1 MAEFHPQEP
10 EELWRDGDTR
20 PSNET
25 ELLFRKTLEI
35 ALADKPWIVI
45 QNLVVQAFDRVG
57 SREIDFLVI
66 DPRRG
71 MVVIEV
77 KGGDYQFSP
86 RFGWHRPTDDPD
98 DPEVFTRGAPKQAS
112 TAMFHLVN
120 YIAARLLHDASR
132 PPYLHGWLVALPDA
146 EIKQSTLPPEAQGH
160 VIDAKHCRD
169 PQRLA
174 ADIDDLLGALEL
186 KFGSVVCGEDS
197 CMGEITR
204 QHILPSMQVRFAVRD
219 DIRHARTI
227 ENDAMR
233 PVRLVMDAAHEMDR
247 LLVRGHP
254 GTGKTFATLHRASR
268 DLREGKRVLVLC
280 FNIPLAASLTARLRA
295 QPVRAETPPGEI
307 RERQCVVARIFA
319 LAENAARHASPSP
332 ALPPASDG
340 PAYYAALLGELAAAA
355 RAGAF
360 GRFDSVI
367 VDEGQDFSPAML
379 DALDALAGFG
389 CEGKTRLAL
398 FHDPDQRLY
407 DGASERELCARFG
420 QPLVLRENL
429 RNSRTITEFLRT
441 LDPARLGGLTA
452 PPSVRRGQP
461 VVVWEYAH
469 GDTAAQLQA
478 IERIVQHL
486 TEAEDVADN
495 DIALLSPF
503 TYARSSLAGVQNIRG
518 LPILSLE
525 AAARRGPDA
534 PPCLRHETLHRFK
547 GLEAP
552 AVILHDVAG
561 GGRNVSFEAILTACS
576 RAQHALYVLRSS
588 NYAGGAAL
596 PVQGELP

>member
-25 ELLFRKTLEI
+25 ELLFRKTLEV

-66 DPRRG
+66 DPHRG

-86 RFGWHRPTDDPD
+86 RFGWHRPTEDPD
-98 DPEVFTRGAPKQAS
+98 HPEVFTRGAPKQAS

-120 YIAARLLHDASR
+120 YIAARLLHDPAR

-174 ADIDDLLGALEL
+174 ADIDDLLGALAL
-186 KFGSVVCGEDS
+186 KFGSVVCGEES

-204 QHILPSMQVRFAVRD
+204 QHILPSMHVRFAVRD

-233 PVRLVMDAAHEMDR
+233 PVRLIMDAAHEMDR

-254 GTGKTFATLHRASR
+254 GTGKTFASLHRASR
-268 DLREGKRVLVLC
+268 ELRAGKRVLVLC
-280 FNIPLAASLTARLRA
+280 FNIPLAASLTARLGA
-295 QPVRAETPPGEI
+295 QPVRADTPPCEI
-307 RERQCVVARIFA
+307 RERQCVVARVFA
-319 LAENAARHASPSP
+319 LAESAARHASPAP
-332 ALPPASDG
+332 NLPPASEG
-340 PAYYAALLGELAAAA
+340 PAHYAALLEQLTLAA

-360 GRFDSVI
+360 GHFDSII

-379 DALDALAGFG
+379 DALDAIAGG
-389 CEGKTRLAL
+389 GDTRLAL
-398 FHDPDQRLY
+398 FHDPNQRLY
-407 DGASERELCARFG
+407 EGAGERELCARFG
-420 QPLVLRENL
+420 NPLVLNENL
-429 RNSRTITEFLRT
+429 RNSRTITAFLRT
-441 LDPARLGGLTA
+441 LDPTRLGGLTA
-452 PPSVRRGQP
+452 PPSVRQGQP

-469 GDTAAQLQA
+469 GDTAAQLDA
-478 IERIVQHL
+478 IDRIVRHL
-486 TEAEDVADN
+486 VEVEDVRDS

-503 TYARSSLAGVQNIRG
+503 TFAKSSLAGIRDIRG
-518 LPILSLE
+518 LPLLSLE

-534 PPCLRHETLHRFK
+534 APCLRHETLHRFK
-547 GLEAP
+547 GLEVP

-561 GGRNVSFEAILTACS
+561 GGRNVAFEAILTACS